1 MGHTH
6 PTRLRHTHTRQRKL
20 QNHHHGEM
28 NESPDEELWAMVA
41 EEIARTIEA
50 EWLATLEPAK

>member
-1 MGHTH
+1 
-6 PTRLRHTHTRQRKL
+6 
-20 QNHHHGEM
+20 M

-50 EWLATLEPAK
+50 EWLATLEPAE